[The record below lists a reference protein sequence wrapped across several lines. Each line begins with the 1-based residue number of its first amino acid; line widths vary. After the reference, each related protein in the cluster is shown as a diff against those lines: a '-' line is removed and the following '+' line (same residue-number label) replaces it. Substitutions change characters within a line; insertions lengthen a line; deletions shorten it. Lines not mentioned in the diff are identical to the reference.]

1 MPLQSGQWNKKGNKK
16 MVDKLPKVS
25 LGLPVYNGEKYLTHA
40 LIRLLEQDYED
51 FELIIS
57 DNSSTDGT
65 SDICKEYAR
74 IDRRI
79 RYFRNN
85 QNIGLA
91 ANHNRTFQLAR
102 GQFFKWVA
110 HDDDFPQ
117 TMLRRFVRALEEASP
132 HVCLVYSFCEY
143 VDEDGKIEHIDSDRI
158 ALHSLWPHNRLAHVL
173 RNIHMYNSIYGLIR
187 SDVLRQTHLHGLFPG
202 SDHVLLSELAML
214 GIFAEIREPLLRIR
228 RHAGRSFTKHKELAE
243 LRELFNPGATESF
256 SILGLWGHVNLEL
269 VRSALLIP
277 KEIKDKILCTA
288 VALSFP
294 HYCNVRNY
302 AGKQKR
308 KVLQMLSS

>member
-1 MPLQSGQWNKKGNKK
+1 
-16 MVDKLPKVS
+16 MVDKVPKVS
-25 LGLPVYNGEKYLTHA
+25 LGLPVYNGEKYLKHA
-40 LIRLLEQDYED
+40 LIRILEQDYED

-65 SDICKEYAR
+65 GEICKKYAR

-91 ANHNRTFQLAR
+91 ANHNRTVQLAR

-110 HDDDFPQ
+110 HDDDFPR
-117 TMLRRFVRALEEASP
+117 TMLSRFVRALEGASP
-132 HVCLVYSFCEY
+132 NVCLVYSFCEY
-143 VDEDGKIEHIDSDRI
+143 VDEDGKIENMDSDRI

-173 RNIHMYNSIYGLIR
+173 RYIHMYNPIYGLIR
-187 SDVLRQTHLHGLFPG
+187 LAVLRQTHLHGLFPG

-214 GIFAEIREPLLRIR
+214 GIFEEICEPLLRIR
-228 RHAGRSFTKHKELAE
+228 RHAGRSFTRHKELAE
-243 LRELFNPGATESF
+243 LRELFNPGRTESF
-256 SILGLWGHVNLEL
+256 SILGLWGRVNLEL

-277 KEIKDKILCTA
+277 KGIKDKILCTA

-294 HYCNVRNY
+294 HYCTIRNY

-308 KVLQMLSS
+308 KVLQILSS